1 MIKLVIN
8 SKNYIIRDYDI
19 SYKMPS
25 SRSTVESYG
34 GFVSVFTQYGKS
46 KETYTLKT
54 NFRKRDVYALFLNDL
69 NSATKFDMYILNDNT
84 NNVSKTQDINV
95 TYKNKNLF
103 DDMFNNI
110 DVYIKYYNELFKK
123 LSKI

>member
-84 NNVSKTQDINV
+84 KEFELKGTYTWTGDFTEKTVDDKV
-95 TYKNKNLF
+95 RKFNKEISF
-103 DDMFNNI
+103 SFI
-110 DVYIKYYNELFKK
+110 RVV
-123 LSKI
+123 

>member
-25 SRSTVESYG
+25 SRSTVESYV

-46 KETYTLKT
+46 KEAYTLKT

-84 NNVSKTQDINV
+84 KEFELKGTYTWTGDFTEKTVDDKV
-95 TYKNKNLF
+95 RKFNKEISF
-103 DDMFNNI
+103 SFI
-110 DVYIKYYNELFKK
+110 RVV
-123 LSKI
+123 